1 MVGATTTG
9 TFFSMRRAARCDTSC
24 TQRQST
30 MLGRCG
36 PCCSV
41 APIGTMTTA
50 LRCASALISEALSLD
65 QSISLMIAGLESW
78 QRGERHGEPL
88 LVQPVDLA
96 VHHVEED
103 EAVEPAHQIE
113 LTHTHAH
120 MGRAA
125 ADGALE
131 LEFLVRVALLQVG
144 HDQAVG
150 GEQLGLARHI
160 GRRGGGVVL

>member
-9 TFFSMRRAARCDTSC
+9 TLFSMIRAARCDTSC

-41 APIGTMTTA
+41 APIGTITTA
-50 LRCASALISEALSLD
+50 LRWASALISEALSLD
-65 QSISLMIAGLESW
+65 HSISLMEASERR
-78 QRGERHGEPL
+78 QRRELHAQPL

-103 EAVEPAHQIE
+103 EAVQP
-113 LTHTHAH
+113 
-120 MGRAA
+120 
-125 ADGALE
+125 
-131 LEFLVRVALLQVG
+131 
-144 HDQAVG
+144 
-150 GEQLGLARHI
+150 
-160 GRRGGGVVL
+160 